1 METSKSVGCAPPL
14 AIALISLCALA
25 GCGNL
30 PGFDSSPSFKSGEAP
45 SYTIGSIS
53 RHDKTINDKGE
64 EIVTKKELAKLS
76 LTQPTNSSA
85 YIFLP
90 QKGPAD
96 TIACVTPA
104 AAGLTQGVMSVKEGT
119 LTVADK
125 GGVTAKNTEGV
136 SQGMLVLTSVD
147 MANQYLANASF
158 ANCLAFAS
166 GMVHGPTAGKNLKE
180 YILKAG
186 DIALKLAE
194 AKPDSERPESKMNT
208 PAPSTGSGGAA
219 PAPSAGASAAGS
231 ANKPSET
238 KPDDRKSDAT
248 TSPMFDSMRGRP
260 VLIR

>member
-14 AIALISLCALA
+14 AIALISLSALA

-90 QKGPAD
+90 QPAD
-96 TIACVTPA
+96 ATIACVTPA

-125 GGVTAKNTEGV
+125 GGVTAN
-136 SQGMLVLTSVD
+136 
-147 MANQYLANASF
+147 
-158 ANCLAFAS
+158 
-166 GMVHGPTAGKNLKE
+166 P
-180 YILKAG
+180 
-186 DIALKLAE
+186 DI
-194 AKPDSERPESKMNT
+194 
-208 PAPSTGSGGAA
+208 
-219 PAPSAGASAAGS
+219 
-231 ANKPSET
+231 
-238 KPDDRKSDAT
+238 
-248 TSPMFDSMRGRP
+248 SP
-260 VLIR
+260 

>member
-14 AIALISLCALA
+14 AIALISLSALA

-90 QKGPAD
+90 QPAD
-96 TIACVTPA
+96 ATIACVTPA

-166 GMVHGPTAGKNLKE
+166 GMVDGPTAGKNLKE

-194 AKPDSERPESKMNT
+194 AKPDSDRPESKVNT

-219 PAPSAGASAAGS
+219 GG
-231 ANKPSET
+231 ANKPSEA
-238 KPDDRKSDAT
+238 KPDDKKSGAT